1 MITPPSLQLGDTIG
15 IVSTARK
22 IIPEELEPAIAIIEK
37 WGLTAKLGR
46 SIGAE
51 ANQFAGDDT
60 IRASDFQQMMDDS
73 SVKAIWCARGGY
85 GTVRIID
92 MLDFSEFVKSPK
104 WIIGYSDITVLHSHL
119 HTLGIKSIHAQMPL
133 EIEKKSEATQV
144 SLKKVLFE
152 NPYSIEYKT
161 KNPLNRVGTANSV
174 LVGGNLS
181 VLYSLC
187 GSKSALNTD
196 GKILFIEDLDE
207 YLYHVDRMIQNLKRN
222 GLFQNISGLIVGG
235 MSDMNDNTVPFGR
248 TAEEIIFDVVSEYNV
263 PVCFNFPAGHVK
275 TNYALMLG
283 HKVSLDIHESGVRLT
298 F

>member
-1 MITPPSLQLGDTIG
+1 MITPPSLHKGDTIG

-22 IIPEELEPAIAIIEK
+22 ITIKELEPAIAIIEK
-37 WGLTAKLGR
+37 WGLKAKLGR
-46 SIGAE
+46 TIGLE
-51 ANQFAGDDT
+51 DHQFAGDDIT
-60 IRASDFQQMMDDS
+60 RANDFQEMMDDT

-92 MLDFSEFVKSPK
+92 RLDFSKFMKSPK

-119 HTLGIKSIHAQMPL
+119 HTMGIQSTHAQMPL
-133 EIEKKSEATQV
+133 DIDKKSEATQE
-144 SLKKVLFE
+144 SLKKVLFGS
-152 NPYSIEYKT
+152 PYSIEYET
-161 KNPLNRVGTANSV
+161 RNRLNRFGTANGI

-187 GSKSALNTD
+187 GSKSALHTD

-222 GLFQNISGLIVGG
+222 GLFQNLSGLIVGG

-248 TAEEIIFDVVSEYNV
+248 TAEEIIFDVVSEYNF
-263 PVCFNFPAGHVK
+263 PVCFNFPAGHV
-275 TNYALMLG
+275 NNNNALMLG
-283 HKVSLDIHESGVRLT
+283 HEVSLDIHESGVRLT